1 MMQYSIHGRWNPP
14 RPLCLQARK
23 SVRVGRQICTS
34 DPSMIGYTLPEI
46 RRLLISLV
54 QACAP
59 DPGDVWSWSRWR
71 RRRQYQARL
80 CHYRRRG
87 YALT

>member
-1 MMQYSIHGRWNPP
+1 
-14 RPLCLQARK
+14 
-23 SVRVGRQICTS
+23 
-34 DPSMIGYTLPEI
+34 MIGYTLPEI

-59 DPGDVWSWSRWR
+59 DPGSLWCWSRWR

-87 YALT
+87 YALM